1 MSELIVN
8 ELSCQRG
15 YNNLFNELSFSLT
28 SGDIL
33 RISGANGS
41 GKTSLL
47 KILSGLSGAE
57 CGSVSYNQNQAGSSE
72 YQEDIFYLGH
82 LPALS
87 PELCCRENLSY
98 LSHLQGDN
106 TNDQIRD
113 ALIAIGLK
121 GYEYEYAANLSAGQK
136 RRVVL
141 ASLFINKAP
150 IWLLDEPFTALDV
163 DMVARME
170 ARLKEAE
177 RLGFRRAFGPEGPTG
192 NFGELQYTVLK
203 RLSDLAD
210 LLGLGADDE

>member
-8 ELSCQRG
+8 KISCQRG
-15 YNNLFNELSFSLT
+15 YNDLFSELSFSLT
-28 SGDIL
+28 SGDIF

-47 KILSGLSGAE
+47 KILAGLSSAE

-87 PELCCRENLSY
+87 LELRCQENLSF

-106 TNDQIRD
+106 ATDTARD
-113 ALIAIGLK
+113 ALIDMGLK
-121 GYEYEYAANLSAGQK
+121 GFENEYAANLSAGQK

-141 ASLFINKAP
+141 ASLLINRAP
-150 IWLLDEPFTALDV
+150 IWLLDEPFTALDS
-163 DMVARME
+163 DGITILE
-170 ARLKEAE
+170 EQINKHSE
-177 RLGFRRAFGPEGPTG
+177 RGGIC
-192 NFGELQYTVLK
+192 VLTTHQDCNLLNMK
-203 RLSDLAD
+203 TLSL
-210 LLGLGADDE
+210 

>member
-15 YNNLFNELSFSLT
+15 YNTLFGELSFSIT
-28 SGDIL
+28 SGEIL

-47 KILSGLSGAE
+47 KILAGLSGAE
-57 CGSVSYNQNQAGSSE
+57 SGSVAYNNHRSGSSE

-98 LSHLQGDN
+98 LSHLQGAD

-121 GYEYEYAANLSAGQK
+121 GYEYEYAANLTAGQK

-150 IWLLDEPFTALDV
+150 IWLLDEPFTALDS
-163 DMVARME
+163 DGIAILEEQINKHSRSGGICI
-170 ARLKEAE
+170 L
-177 RLGFRRAFGPEGPTG
+177 TTHQDC
-192 NFGELQYTVLK
+192 N
-203 RLSDLAD
+203 LSNMRTLS
-210 LLGLGADDE
+210 L